1 MCSTSKVNEMI
12 GNLASG
18 SHRNIAPGTSIPSVS
33 ANRLRQ
39 YRSLYYCVDVREP
52 DELTGKLVDLE
63 VDAEYTVGALLRD
76 APRGKLDD
84 WKSLNKTIVLISSS
98 GGRSGMAYEGLRM
111 CGFHNVAVLQRGNV
125 GLTHAAGC
133 IPDFLV
139 VLGVGDSSEK
149 LSLAL
154 AACATAVETHET
166 VVLAVM
172 ADGVNVFQK
181 QAAESQLQVNDV
193 DLPPFKPCKAM
204 LRKFIDG
211 NGQVLMCTTCAQRR
225 GLEFGKD
232 LMDCVAPLQ
241 MPDLIRMLSEAKASL
256 QFT

>member
-1 MCSTSKVNEMI
+1 MCSKSKVNDMI

-18 SHRNIAPGTSIPSVS
+18 SNRTLAPGIAIPSVS

-39 YRSLYYCVDVREP
+39 NRSLYYCVDVREP
-52 DELTGKLVDLE
+52 DERSGKLVDLE
-63 VDAEYTVGALLRD
+63 VDADYTIGALLRD
-76 APRGKLDD
+76 APRDALDD
-84 WKSLNKTIVLISSS
+84 WKSLNKTIVLISDS
-98 GGRSGMAYEGLRM
+98 GGRSGMAYEGLRK
-111 CGFHNVAVLQRGNV
+111 CGFTNVAVLQRGNV
-125 GLTHAAGC
+125 GLTHAAAC

-154 AACATAVETHET
+154 AACATAVEAHET

-172 ADGVNVFQK
+172 ADGVDVFQK
-181 QAAESQLQVNDV
+181 QVAEGQIQVNDV

-211 NGQVLMCTTCAQRR
+211 NGQILVCSTCVARR
-225 GLEFGKD
+225 GLDFGKD
-232 LMDCVAPLQ
+232 MMDCVAPLQ
-241 MPDLIRMLSEAKASL
+241 MPDLIRMLGEANASL